1 MPVFLGIASQPS
13 SSLSE
18 AAGAFVPA
26 SAPAIAASFA
36 ETLARAATASRAR
49 TKNPKSSKKSKPTA
63 APEDIVQWGRRILP
77 LEPCWLRLSD
87 SPEDFA
93 HICLITQEGYGNI
106 HTEPFQFSFLSQFLH
121 QVGKQAAAS
130 C

>member
-26 SAPAIAASFA
+26 SAPAIAASIA
-36 ETLARAATASRAR
+36 ATLVRAATTPPASL
-49 TKNPKSSKKSKPTA
+49 PKKYQQSPKKKKLKPL
-63 APEDIVQWGRRILP
+63 PEDIVQWGCRILP
-77 LEPCWLRLSD
+77 LEPCWLRLPD

-93 HICLITQEGYGNI
+93 HICLITQDAHGNTY
-106 HTEPFQFSFLSQFLH
+106 TEPF
-121 QVGKQAAAS
+121 
-130 C
+130 

>member
-13 SSLSE
+13 SILSE

-26 SAPAIAASFA
+26 SAPAIAASIA
-36 ETLARAATASRAR
+36 VTLARAATISRAR
-49 TKNPKSSKKSKPTA
+49 PKNPKSSKKPKSTA
-63 APEDIVQWGRRILP
+63 APEDILHWGRRILP
-77 LEPCWLRLSD
+77 LEPCWLRLPD

-93 HICLITQEGYGNI
+93 HICLITQDGYGNT